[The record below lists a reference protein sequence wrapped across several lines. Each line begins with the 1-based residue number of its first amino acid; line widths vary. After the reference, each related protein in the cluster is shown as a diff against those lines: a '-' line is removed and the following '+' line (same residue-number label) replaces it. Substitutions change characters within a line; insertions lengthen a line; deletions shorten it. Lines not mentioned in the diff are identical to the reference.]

1 MGFLFTKRSPSPC
14 LWRRDLWLSVDITVA
29 LVIISK
35 FMLVSRPVVP
45 IHKYPLYISK
55 STLASWST
63 HSYTLPTPTLN
74 CSGSQISLPET
85 HTPYY
90 NPTTLTILPI
100 AVSIPASLT
109 LVVCSLCVFLSALDT
124 SRCFWMFSFVLF
136 AIEPSHPRR
145 RMEEPSSTFFTT
157 HPYIQFCVS
166 LAQASVG
173 NLN

>member
-1 MGFLFTKRSPSPC
+1 MGFLFTRRSPSPC
-14 LWRRDLWLSVDITVA
+14 LWRRDLWLSIDIPVA

-35 FMLVSRPVVP
+35 LMLVSRPVVP

-55 STLASWST
+55 SMLASWNT

-74 CSGSQISLPET
+74 CSGSQISLRAT

-109 LVVCSLCVFLSALDT
+109 LAMSSLCVFLSALNT
-124 SRCFWMFSFVLF
+124 SRCLWMFSFVLF
-136 AIEPSHPRR
+136 PPPPP

-157 HPYIQFCVS
+157 HTYIQFCVS